1 MKLAQHIAPKKLI
14 FAAFMAV
21 VVITMVIV
29 LSPSPQPQVFGN
41 LSPQDISEV
50 TRRVRAQMRE
60 QQEPLLPDLS
70 WDSIRWLP
78 AGIRQRWSERIIS
91 IRAGSN
97 ETVKATTGVQHGL
110 MSMSQYN
117 LKKTAKG
124 WEIADI
130 VSSGGFVAAPS
141 NSQ

>member
-1 MKLAQHIAPKKLI
+1 MKPAQHITRKKLI
-14 FAAFMAV
+14 VAAFMAV

-29 LSPSPQPQVFGN
+29 LSPTPQLQVFGN

-60 QQEPLLPDLS
+60 QQEPLLPNLS

-78 AGIRQRWSERIIS
+78 AGIRQRWSEQIIS
-91 IRAGSN
+91 IRVGSN
-97 ETVKATTGVQHGL
+97 ETVKVTTGVQHGL

-130 VSSGGFVAAPS
+130 VSSGGFAIGPATSP
-141 NSQ
+141 